1 MAFPLIHFWLQ
12 DFEMDGFA
20 VASQDLGPFPFV
32 GGNMSRM
39 GQCHDLA
46 AASAVSQE

>member
-1 MAFPLIHFWLQ
+1 MAFPLIHFWHQ

-20 VASQDLGPFPFV
+20 VASQDLRPFPFA
-32 GGNMSRM
+32 GGNMSRV